1 MSQLSKIR
9 ADISHLPAAKL
20 LLYLLKDVFPDKTVV
35 TASLRAPS
43 IVVLKMISD
52 IDRDT
57 PILFCQRGHV
67 YPESMAYR
75 EQIIDILGL
84 TNVTVTAG
92 GASSSGSCGF
102 FQHEQMWVGTSV
114 GDGRVRETVHLAEAL
129 VPYDCWISAV
139 YHSPKPENITH
150 RVDICGEK
158 LRVDVLRHRSAN
170 DIRRFMRDHELPF
183 HPRAESHKI
192 IKPAIQ
198 TPAADIYHF

>member
-1 MSQLSKIR
+1 MSLLSEIR
-9 ADISHLPAAKL
+9 TDISHLPAPKL
-20 LLYLLKDVFPDKTVV
+20 LRYLLKDVFNGKTVV

-43 IVVLKMISD
+43 IVVLKMVAD
-52 IDRDT
+52 IDPNT
-57 PILFCQRGHV
+57 PVLFCQRGHI

-75 EQIIDILGL
+75 DQIIETLGL
-84 TNVTVTAG
+84 TNVTITAG
-92 GASSSGSCGF
+92 GTSSSGSCGF

-139 YHSPKPENITH
+139 YHAPKPENISH

-170 DIRRFMRDHELPF
+170 DIRRFMRDHHLPF
-183 HPRAESHKI
+183 HPRAEPRTI
-192 IKPAIQ
+192 TKPSTQ
-198 TPAADIYHF
+198 GPVADIYHF